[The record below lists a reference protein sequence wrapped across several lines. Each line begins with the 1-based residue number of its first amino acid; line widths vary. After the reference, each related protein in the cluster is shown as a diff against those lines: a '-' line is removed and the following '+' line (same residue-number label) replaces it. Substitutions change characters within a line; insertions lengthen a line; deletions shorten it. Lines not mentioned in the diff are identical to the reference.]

1 MAYVEKQCLYLSVAY
16 LPLIYQHI
24 ILGESK
30 DKKNKQAKNQDP
42 SYLQDHLFPYI
53 FTALLNQWDTMGY
66 VSHQALIQISP

>member
-30 DKKNKQAKNQDP
+30 DKENKQAK
-42 SYLQDHLFPYI
+42 SHL
-53 FTALLNQWDTMGY
+53 
-66 VSHQALIQISP
+66 